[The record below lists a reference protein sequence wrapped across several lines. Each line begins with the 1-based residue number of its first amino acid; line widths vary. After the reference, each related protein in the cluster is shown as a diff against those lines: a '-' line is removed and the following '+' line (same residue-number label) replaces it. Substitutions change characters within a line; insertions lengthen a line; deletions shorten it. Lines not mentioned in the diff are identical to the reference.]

1 MPNPTTTGDLTARW
15 RPLTAQETTNATAFL
30 GDAWAM
36 LLMRR
41 PTIEADMTAG
51 KVSSENVRRVVAAMV
66 LRVLKNIDGWAEES
80 VDDWRGKRAEVLASG
95 ELFVTPN
102 ELADITPGRR
112 TRRSVRLVA
121 YGDV

>member
-1 MPNPTTTGDLTARW
+1 MPNPTTIGDIEARW

-30 GDAWAM
+30 GDAWA
-36 LLMRR
+36 LLLTRR
-41 PTIEADMTAG
+41 PTLEADMTALTV
-51 KVSSENVRRVVAAMV
+51 KTENVRRVVAAAV

-80 VDDWRGKRAEVLASG
+80 VDDWRGKRADILASG
-95 ELFVTPN
+95 ELFITSD

-112 TRRSVRLVA
+112 ARRSVRLVN